1 MATVTLGDV
10 LQRVAVGLH
19 HELEQSRGA
28 LRGMDPELRTKYLRA
43 YLTRTLKK
51 LLQLYAIC
59 QWLDKPGV
67 LPLFLDDD
75 KTSRGFD
82 GACKLPSTQPLASFE
97 CVA

>member
-67 LPLFLDDD
+67 LPFFLDD
-75 KTSRGFD
+75 KTSRSFGRRVQTAFN
-82 GACKLPSTQPLASFE
+82 STAR
-97 CVA
+97 VI